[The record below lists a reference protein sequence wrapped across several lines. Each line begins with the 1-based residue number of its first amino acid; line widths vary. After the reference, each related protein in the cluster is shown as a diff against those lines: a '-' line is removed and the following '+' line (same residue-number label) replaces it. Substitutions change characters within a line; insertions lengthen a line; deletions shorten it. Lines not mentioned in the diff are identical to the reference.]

1 MLEDEDA
8 VDFFFI
14 EEDDLYSPPPIGM
27 LQIMSSSLSEELLE
41 KVGLKLRRVKF
52 GAVPDRIL
60 SNQFILS
67 IYYNKYLMKLV
78 KPLERLD
85 ERIDVF
91 FAFLLFLTFFFS
103 QPKLQVR
110 A

>member
-78 KPLERLD
+78 KPLEVLMSVL
-85 ERIDVF
+85 INFCFFFF
-91 FAFLLFLTFFFS
+91 FATIFLHKT
-103 QPKLQVR
+103 KLQVR
-110 A
+110 T